1 MLIFLSRKIK
11 TKFTI
16 AMSSYNA
23 SFQCSPGFTLL
34 AANWT
39 NLKTVQMGL
48 NVMFHFSLIFVGS
61 LTNLTAVHNPFPML
75 SNKPSHSFVNFF
87 LQIRKPLS

>member
-16 AMSSYNA
+16 AMSSYNV
-23 SFQCSPGFTLL
+23 SFQGSPGLTLL

-48 NVMFHFSLIFVGS
+48 NVMFRFSLIFVGS

-75 SNKPSHSFVNFF
+75 SNKSSHSLINFF
-87 LQIRKPLS
+87 L